1 MIIRV
6 HTDNTTID
14 LTASSMAGA
23 IDQANQIVSDG
34 VWDKELSAE
43 RRRLYPPHRIVMVE
57 LIPS

>member
-14 LTASSMAGA
+14 LTASSMVGA
-23 IDQANQIVSDG
+23 IDQANDVISNG
-34 VWDKELSAE
+34 VWDSQTSAD